1 MYRMGGGYI
10 QISILKSQCYF
21 YKNIFLRWQNFIKFL
36 FVFFF
41 VFQLTKLRL
50 ALDSETAMHSNLAA
64 SVRNGNN
71 DNSSTQ
77 ATTNATGGGDNA
89 SIQYGNKSN
98 ILGKSEERIQ
108 ALSVIMLYLCTGLQ
122 HAQGVAMH

>member
-1 MYRMGGGYI
+1 M
-10 QISILKSQCYF
+10 S
-21 YKNIFLRWQNFIKFL
+21 WQNFIKF

-41 VFQLTKLRL
+41 FFQLTKLRL

-77 ATTNATGGGDNA
+77 TTTNTTGGGGDNA